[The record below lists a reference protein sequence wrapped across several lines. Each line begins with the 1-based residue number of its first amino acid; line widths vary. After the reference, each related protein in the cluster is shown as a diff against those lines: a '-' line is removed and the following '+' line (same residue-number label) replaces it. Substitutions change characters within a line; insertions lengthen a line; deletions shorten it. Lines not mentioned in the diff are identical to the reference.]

1 MGCMMAAEQHEYTR
15 SLGKW
20 YNKISWRAYAPV
32 IDATAGAIAWTDST
46 VAGATPDRKMQTVSK
61 TLMLPSWEQRRRY
74 SMEESEL
81 FSDVVVV
88 GAGNAAM
95 TAALAAREAGAQ
107 VLVLEKAPAEDRGGN
122 SRFTGGIVR
131 FALNGLEDI
140 LPLVPDLTEAEIAR
154 LDVEPYSANTYVNDI
169 MRLSEGKA
177 DPALTRVLV
186 DNSYQTVRWMQSLGV
201 QFELYQTAVRQ
212 GGRIYFPAGA
222 VIQFWSGGPGL
233 TQRLFRTAEGRG
245 VDVVYEAAVI
255 DLLTSDDRRVVGV
268 RVQTPE
274 GLMDIHAGAVILACG
289 GFEASAAQRTRYL
302 GAEWQQVHVRGSR
315 HNTGELLD
323 RVEALGAWL
332 GGHLDGAH
340 AVPVDAGSPEVGD
353 LNLGDLTARLS
364 YPLGIMVNREAR
376 RFIDEGMDFK
386 SYSYTVMGPEI
397 LRQPGGIAYQIFD
410 QQTVERL
417 ETRYGSGSPPTV
429 ADSIET
435 LADKLGLNRQALV
448 RTVNEYNAAV
458 QDKPFNPA
466 IKDGKR
472 TQGIEPAKTNWALR
486 LEKPPFVAYGVC
498 CGITFTY
505 GGVMVNEAGEALHRT
520 GAPIAGLYAAGE
532 ITGGIFYHNYPSGA
546 GLMLGAVFGR
556 IAGTQAAG
564 FARQV

>member
-1 MGCMMAAEQHEYTR
+1 
-15 SLGKW
+15 
-20 YNKISWRAYAPV
+20 
-32 IDATAGAIAWTDST
+32 
-46 VAGATPDRKMQTVSK
+46 
-61 TLMLPSWEQRRRY
+61 
-74 SMEESEL
+74 MEGSEL

-88 GAGNAAM
+88 GAGNAAL

-107 VLVLEKAPAEDRGGN
+107 VLVLEKAAYDDRGGN

-131 FALNGLEDI
+131 FAHNGLEDI
-140 LPLVPDLTEAEIAR
+140 IPLVPDLTEAEIAR
-154 LDVEPYSANTYVNDI
+154 LDVEPYSADTYANDI

-186 DNSYQTVRWMQSLGV
+186 HNSYQTVQWMQSLGV
-201 QFELYQTAVRQ
+201 GFELYQTAVRQ
-212 GGRIYFPAGA
+212 GGRTYFPAGA
-222 VIQFWSGGPGL
+222 VIQFWNGGPGL
-233 TQRLFRTAEGRG
+233 THRLFRAAEGRG
-245 VDVVYEAAVI
+245 IDVVYDAPVI
-255 DLLTSDDRRVVGV
+255 DLLTAADGRVQGV
-268 RVQTPE
+268 RAQTPE

-289 GFEASAAQRTRYL
+289 GFEASDERRARYL

-315 HNTGELLD
+315 HNTGEVLD
-323 RVEALGAWL
+323 RLESLGALL

-364 YPLGIMVNREAR
+364 YPLGIMVNRDSR

-386 SYSYTVMGPEI
+386 SYSYTVMGPAI
-397 LRQPGGIAYQIFD
+397 LRQPGGVAYQIFD

-417 ETRYGSGSPPTV
+417 ESRYGSGSRPAI
-429 ADSIET
+429 ADTIGT
-435 LADKLGLNRQALV
+435 LAEQLGLHPEALV
-448 RTVNEYNAAV
+448 RTVNGYNDAV
-458 QDKPFNPA
+458 QDGAFNPA
-466 IKDGKR
+466 IKDAKR

-486 LEKPPFVAYGVC
+486 LDKPPFVAYGVR

-505 GGVMVNEAGEALHRT
+505 GGVMVNDAGQVMHRH
-520 GAPIAGLYAAGE
+520 GAPIPGLYAAGE

-556 IAGTQAAG
+556 IAGTRASA
-564 FARQV
+564 FARHT

>member
-1 MGCMMAAEQHEYTR
+1 
-15 SLGKW
+15 
-20 YNKISWRAYAPV
+20 
-32 IDATAGAIAWTDST
+32 
-46 VAGATPDRKMQTVSK
+46 
-61 TLMLPSWEQRRRY
+61 
-74 SMEESEL
+74 MEGSEL

-107 VLVLEKAPAEDRGGN
+107 VLMLEKAPYEDRGGN

-131 FALNGLEDI
+131 FAHHGLEDI
-140 LPLVPDLTEAEIAR
+140 LPLVPDLTKTEIAR
-154 LDVEPYSANTYVNDI
+154 LDVEPYSADTYVNDI

-186 DNSYQTVRWMQSLGV
+186 HNSYQTVRWMQSRGV

-233 TQRLFRTAEGRG
+233 TQRLFRAAEGRG
-245 VDVVYEAAVI
+245 IDVVYDTPVI
-255 DLLTSDDRRVVGV
+255 DLLTTDERRVQGV
-268 RVQTPE
+268 RVQTSE

-289 GFEASAAQRTRYL
+289 GFEASDERRARYL
-302 GAEWQQVHVRGSR
+302 GAEWQQVHVRGTR

-323 RVEALGAWL
+323 RVEALGALL

-364 YPLGIMVNREAR
+364 YPLGIMVNRDAR
-376 RFIDEGMDFK
+376 RFIDEGTDFK
-386 SYSYTVMGPEI
+386 SYSYTVMGPAI

-410 QQTVERL
+410 QQTVQRL
-417 ETRYGSGSPPTV
+417 EARYGSGSPPTT
-429 ADSIET
+429 AETIET
-435 LADKLGLNRQALV
+435 LAEKLGLHPEALV
-448 RTVNEYNAAV
+448 HTVNDYNEAV
-458 QDKPFNPA
+458 QDGPFNPA
-466 IKDGKR
+466 IKDGKC

-505 GGVMVNEAGEALHRT
+505 GGVMVNEAGEVMHRA
-520 GAPIAGLYAAGE
+520 GATIPGLYAAGE

-556 IAGTQAAG
+556 IAGAKAAS
-564 FARQV
+564 FARHA

>member
-1 MGCMMAAEQHEYTR
+1 
-15 SLGKW
+15 
-20 YNKISWRAYAPV
+20 
-32 IDATAGAIAWTDST
+32 
-46 VAGATPDRKMQTVSK
+46 
-61 TLMLPSWEQRRRY
+61 
-74 SMEESEL
+74 MEGSEL

-88 GAGNAAM
+88 GAGNAAL
-95 TAALAAREAGAQ
+95 TAALAAREAGAR
-107 VLVLEKAPAEDRGGN
+107 VLVLEKAAYEDRGGN

-131 FALNGLEDI
+131 FAHGGLEDI

-154 LDVEPYSANTYVNDI
+154 LDVEPYSAETYVSDV

-186 DNSYQTVRWMQSLGV
+186 HNSYQTVRWMQSLGV
-201 QFELYQTAVRQ
+201 GFELYQTAVRQ

-233 TQRLFRTAEGRG
+233 THRLFRAAEGRG
-245 VDVVYEAAVI
+245 IDVVYDAPVI
-255 DLLTSDDRRVVGV
+255 DLLTTAKGHVQGV
-268 RVQTPE
+268 RAQTPE

-289 GFEASAAQRTRYL
+289 GFEASDERRVRYL
-302 GAEWQQVHVRGSR
+302 GTEWEKVHVRGTR

-323 RVEALGAWL
+323 RVEALGARL

-340 AVPVDAGSPEVGD
+340 AVPVDAGSPELGD

-364 YPLGIMVNREAR
+364 YPLGIMVNRDAR

-386 SYSYTVMGPEI
+386 SYSYTVMGPAI

-417 ETRYGSGSPPTV
+417 EARYGSGSPPAIAET
-429 ADSIET
+429 IEA
-435 LADKLGLNRQALV
+435 LAEQLGLSPEALV
-448 RTVNEYNAAV
+448 RTVKTYNDAV
-458 QDKPFNPA
+458 QDGTFNPA

-486 LEKPPFVAYGVC
+486 LDRPPFVAYGVR

-505 GGVMVNEAGEALHRT
+505 GGVMANDAGEVMHRD
-520 GAPIAGLYAAGE
+520 GAPIPGLYAVGE
-532 ITGGIFYHNYPSGA
+532 VTGGIFYHNYPSGA

-556 IAGTQAAG
+556 IAGMRAAA
-564 FARQV
+564 FALHT

>member
-1 MGCMMAAEQHEYTR
+1 
-15 SLGKW
+15 
-20 YNKISWRAYAPV
+20 
-32 IDATAGAIAWTDST
+32 
-46 VAGATPDRKMQTVSK
+46 
-61 TLMLPSWEQRRRY
+61 
-74 SMEESEL
+74 MEGSEL

-88 GAGNAAM
+88 GAGNAAL

-107 VLVLEKAPAEDRGGN
+107 VLVLEKAPYEDRGGN

-131 FALNGLEDI
+131 FAHTGLADI
-140 LPLVPDLTEAEIAR
+140 LPLVPELTEAEIAR
-154 LDVEPYSANTYVNDI
+154 LDVEPYSADAYVDDI

-177 DPALTRVLV
+177 DLDLTNMLAQH
-186 DNSYQTVRWMQSLGV
+186 SYETVRWMQSLGV
-201 QFELYQTAVRQ
+201 GFELYQTAVRQ

-233 TQRLFRTAEGRG
+233 THRLFRAAEGRG
-245 VDVVYEAAVI
+245 IGVVYDTPVI
-255 DLLTSDDRRVVGV
+255 DLLTAADGCVQGV
-268 RVQTPE
+268 RAQTPE
-274 GLMDIHAGAVILACG
+274 GLMDIHARAVILACG
-289 GFEASAAQRTRYL
+289 GFEASDERRVRYL
-302 GAEWQQVHVRGSR
+302 GAEWEKVHIRGTR

-323 RVEALGAWL
+323 RMEALGARL

-340 AVPVDAGSPEVGD
+340 AVPVDAASPEVGD

-364 YPLGIMVNREAR
+364 YPLGIMVNRDAQ

-386 SYSYTVMGPEI
+386 SYSYTVMGPAI

-417 ETRYGSGSPPTV
+417 EARYGSGSPPAIADTV
-429 ADSIET
+429 EV
-435 LADKLGLNRQALV
+435 LAEKLGLNPIALG
-448 RTVNEYNAAV
+448 RTVEAYNDAV
-458 QDKPFNPA
+458 QDGTFNAA

-486 LEKPPFVAYGVC
+486 LDKPPFVAYAVR

-505 GGVMVNEAGEALHRT
+505 GGVMVTDAGEVMHRN
-520 GAPIAGLYAAGE
+520 GAPIPGLFAAGE

-556 IAGTQAAG
+556 LAGTRAST
-564 FARQV
+564 FARHT

>member
-1 MGCMMAAEQHEYTR
+1 
-15 SLGKW
+15 
-20 YNKISWRAYAPV
+20 
-32 IDATAGAIAWTDST
+32 
-46 VAGATPDRKMQTVSK
+46 
-61 TLMLPSWEQRRRY
+61 
-74 SMEESEL
+74 MEESEL

-88 GAGNAAM
+88 GAGNAAL
-95 TAALAAREAGAQ
+95 TAALAAREVAAQ
-107 VLVLEKAPAEDRGGN
+107 VLVLEKAPYEERGGN

-131 FALNGLEDI
+131 FVHGGLEDI
-140 LPLVPDLTEAEIAR
+140 LPLVPDLTDADIAR
-154 LDVEPYSANTYVNDI
+154 LDVEPYPADTYMDDI

-186 DNSYQTVRWMQSLGV
+186 EHSYQTVRWMQSLGV

-212 GGRIYFPAGA
+212 GGRLFFPAGA

-233 TQRLFRTAEGRG
+233 TQRLFRAAEGRG
-245 VDVVYEAAVI
+245 IYVVYNAAVI
-255 DLLTSDDRRVVGV
+255 DLLTAPDGRVQGV
-268 RVQTPE
+268 RAQTPE

-289 GFEASAAQRTRYL
+289 GFEASAERRVRYL
-302 GAEWQQVHVRGSR
+302 GEEWEKVIVRGTQ

-323 RVEALGAWL
+323 RLEALHAQL

-340 AVPVDAGSPEVGD
+340 AVPVDAASPAVGD

-364 YPLGIMVNREAR
+364 YPLGIMVNRDAR

-386 SYSYTVMGPEI
+386 SYSYTVMGPAI

-417 ETRYGSGSPPTV
+417 EARYGSGSPPAIAET
-429 ADSIET
+429 IEA
-435 LADKLGLNRQALV
+435 LAEQLGLNAEALV
-448 RTVNEYNAAV
+448 RTVQGYNSAV
-458 QDKPFNPA
+458 QDGTFNPA

-486 LEKPPFVAYGVC
+486 LERPPFVAYGVR

-505 GGVMVNEAGEALHRT
+505 GGVMVNDAAQVMHRNGT
-520 GAPIAGLYAAGE
+520 PIPGLYAAGE

-556 IAGTQAAG
+556 IAGTKAAA
-564 FARQV
+564 FALGA

>member
-1 MGCMMAAEQHEYTR
+1 
-15 SLGKW
+15 
-20 YNKISWRAYAPV
+20 
-32 IDATAGAIAWTDST
+32 
-46 VAGATPDRKMQTVSK
+46 
-61 TLMLPSWEQRRRY
+61 
-74 SMEESEL
+74 MEESEL

-88 GAGNAAM
+88 GAGNAAL

-107 VLVLEKAPAEDRGGN
+107 VLVLEKAAYADRGGN

-131 FALNGLEDI
+131 FAHGGLQNI
-140 LPLVPDLTEAEIAR
+140 TPLVPDLTEAEIAR
-154 LDVEPYSANTYVNDI
+154 LEVEPYSAETYIDDI

-177 DPALTRVLV
+177 DPVLTRVLV
-186 DNSYQTVRWMQSLGV
+186 HNSYQTVRWMQSLGV
-201 QFELYQTAVRQ
+201 GFELYQTAVRQ

-233 TQRLFRTAEGRG
+233 THRLFRAAEGRG
-245 VDVVYEAAVI
+245 IDVVYDAPVI
-255 DLLTSDDRRVVGV
+255 DLLTAAGGRVQGV
-268 RVQTPE
+268 RAQTPE
-274 GLMDIHAGAVILACG
+274 GIMDIHAGAVILACG
-289 GFEASAAQRTRYL
+289 GFEASDERRARYL
-302 GAEWQQVHVRGSR
+302 GAEWEKVHVRGTR

-323 RVEALGAWL
+323 RVDALGARL

-340 AVPVDAGSPEVGD
+340 AVPVDAGSPELGD

-364 YPLGIMVNREAR
+364 YPLGIMVNREGQ

-386 SYSYTVMGPEI
+386 SYSYTVMGPAI
-397 LRQPGGIAYQIFD
+397 LRQPGGMAYQIFD

-417 ETRYGSGSPPTV
+417 EARYGSGSPPVIAET
-429 ADSIET
+429 IEA
-435 LADKLGLNRQALV
+435 LAEKLDLSPEALV
-448 RTVNEYNAAV
+448 RTVKTYNDAV
-458 QDKPFNPA
+458 QEGAFNPA

-486 LEKPPFVAYGVC
+486 LDAPPFVAYGVR

-505 GGVMVNEAGEALHRT
+505 GGVMVDEAGEVLHRD
-520 GAPIAGLYAAGE
+520 GAPIPGLYAAGE

-556 IAGTQAAG
+556 IAGSRAAA
-564 FARQV
+564 FALHK

>member
-1 MGCMMAAEQHEYTR
+1 
-15 SLGKW
+15 
-20 YNKISWRAYAPV
+20 
-32 IDATAGAIAWTDST
+32 
-46 VAGATPDRKMQTVSK
+46 
-61 TLMLPSWEQRRRY
+61 
-74 SMEESEL
+74 MEESEL

-88 GAGNAAM
+88 GAGNAAL
-95 TAALAAREAGAQ
+95 TAALAAREVAAQ
-107 VLVLEKAPAEDRGGN
+107 VLVLEKAPYEERGGN

-131 FALNGLEDI
+131 FVHGGLEDI
-140 LPLVPDLTEAEIAR
+140 LPLVPDLTDADIAR
-154 LDVEPYSANTYVNDI
+154 LDVEPYPADTYMDDI

-186 DNSYQTVRWMQSLGV
+186 EHSYQTVRWMQSLGV

-212 GGRIYFPAGA
+212 GGRLFFPAGA

-233 TQRLFRTAEGRG
+233 TQRLFRAAEGRG
-245 VDVVYEAAVI
+245 IYVVYNAAVI
-255 DLLTSDDRRVVGV
+255 DLLTAPDGRVQGV
-268 RVQTPE
+268 RAQTPE

-289 GFEASAAQRTRYL
+289 GFEASAERRVRYL
-302 GAEWQQVHVRGSR
+302 GEEWEKVIVRGTQ

-323 RVEALGAWL
+323 RLEALHAQL

-340 AVPVDAGSPEVGD
+340 AVPVDAASPAVGD

-364 YPLGIMVNREAR
+364 YPLGIMVNRDAR

-386 SYSYTVMGPEI
+386 SYIYTVMGPAI

-417 ETRYGSGSPPTV
+417 EARYGSGSPPAIAET
-429 ADSIET
+429 IEA
-435 LADKLGLNRQALV
+435 LAEQLGLNAEALV
-448 RTVNEYNAAV
+448 RTVQGYNSAV
-458 QDKPFNPA
+458 QDGTFNPA

-486 LEKPPFVAYGVC
+486 LERPPFVAYGVR

-505 GGVMVNEAGEALHRT
+505 GGVMVNDAAQVMHRNGT
-520 GAPIAGLYAAGE
+520 PIPGLYAAGE

-556 IAGTQAAG
+556 IAGTKAAA
-564 FARQV
+564 FALGA